1 MRTSTA
7 GSCERGFTL
16 LELIVV
22 MSLISLSVGFVLPQI
37 YSAFSGGELRA
48 AVRRFAGLVAETG
61 QEARLRRT
69 AFVLRYDREQ
79 RSFIASSAD
88 EAAEGLED
96 GAAQRK
102 IQLGGSVKVTE
113 IAAAHRSGDAGMS
126 IFFDQRGY
134 ADKTAVCFRHDNGDE
149 MTVMISPF
157 LGLTKI
163 LDGRVSLEEDR
174 ILLTQQ
180 AQ

>member
-1 MRTSTA
+1 MSTA

-22 MSLISLSVGFVLPQI
+22 MSLISLSTGFVLPQI
-37 YSAFSGGELRA
+37 YSAFSGGELRS
-48 AVRRFAGLVAETG
+48 AVRRFVGFIAETG

-79 RSFIASSAD
+79 RRFIAAPVD
-88 EAAEGLED
+88 ETEEGLDNE
-96 GAAQRK
+96 AQRK
-102 IQLGGSVKVTE
+102 IQLGDSVRVTE
-113 IAAAHRSGDAGMS
+113 ITAAHSSGTAEMS
-126 IFFDQRGY
+126 ILFDQRGY

-149 MTVMISPF
+149 MTVMLSPF

-174 ILLTQQ
+174 IMLTQQ

>member
-1 MRTSTA
+1 MSTA

-22 MSLISLSVGFVLPQI
+22 MSLISLSTGFVLPQI
-37 YSAFSGGELRA
+37 YSAFSGGELRS
-48 AVRRFAGLVAETG
+48 AVRRFVGLVAETG

-69 AFVLRYDREQ
+69 AFILRYDREQ
-79 RSFIASSAD
+79 RSFIAASID
-88 EAAEGLED
+88 ETEEGLDNE
-96 GAAQRK
+96 AQRK
-102 IQLGGSVKVTE
+102 IQLGDSVRVTE
-113 IAAAHRSGDAGMS
+113 IAAAHRSGAAEMS
-126 IFFDQRGY
+126 ILFDQRGY
-134 ADKTAVCFRHDNGDE
+134 VDKTAVCFRHENGDE
-149 MTVMISPF
+149 MTVMLSPF

-163 LDGRVSLEEDR
+163 IDGRVSLEEDR